1 MKNFEIEDEIEF
13 TIAEKEEKNIMSSKN
28 HAIIEGRLT
37 TYFSVYYRNE
47 FLVLPQLSLELSGER
62 IIPDISIFPL
72 MEYNWLHDEI
82 RLTIPPI
89 IVIEIL
95 SPKQSIDDLTDKISI
110 YLNSGVK
117 SYWVVLP
124 TFKTIHIIYGNKQTS
139 TFLTGKIKDPA
150 TGIEI
155 DMDEIFR

>member
-1 MKNFEIEDEIEF
+1 MENFEIEDI
-13 TIAEKEEKNIMSSKN
+13 IAETEEKKIMSSKN

-37 TYFSVYYRNE
+37 TYFSVHYRNE
-47 FLVLPQLSLELSGER
+47 FSVLPQLSLELSGEK

-72 MEYNWLHDEI
+72 MEYNWLFDEV
-82 RLTIPPI
+82 RLTQPPL

-117 SYWVVLP
+117 SYWVVIP
-124 TFKTIHIIYGNKQTS
+124 TFKTIHIIYGNKQTA
-139 TFLTGKIKDPA
+139 TFLSGKIKDPA
-150 TGIEI
+150 TGVEI